1 MKLVYKLKAEDLK
14 KWGED
19 ICSKFE
25 PDDSLTITI
34 STGKESKVAEVL
46 AQAGSIDDASAAE
59 MKQIIDQE
67 FGYKE

>member
-1 MKLVYKLKAEDLK
+1 MKLVYKLKADELE
-14 KWGED
+14 KWGEE
-19 ICSKFE
+19 IRARFE

-34 STGKESKVAEVL
+34 STGKESNVNEVL

-67 FGYKE
+67 FGHKE